1 MVQPMDPNLIDPTWY
16 GVILGAIFSI
26 LQLIYQ
32 GGSVESHFHLLKNT
46 VSLYASI
53 SLITLTSCKTLPS
66 PIPFKISLVFAIL
79 AVAAPLSAAVPSKLW
94 WVPYLSC
101 IRPLFDLLRHLYL
114 FCTDLPL
121 DPIWEFGQSIRTR
134 AYQFKLRAHQFIQSF
149 RPNNMATT
157 SPAQENSNSAEVMGN
172 ALA

>member
-1 MVQPMDPNLIDPTWY
+1 M
-16 GVILGAIFSI
+16 
-26 LQLIYQ
+26 
-32 GGSVESHFHLLKNT
+32 
-46 VSLYASI
+46 
-53 SLITLTSCKTLPS
+53 SLITLTSCKPLPTHKS
-66 PIPFKISLVFAIL
+66 HKISLVFAIL

-101 IRPLFDLLRHLYL
+101 ICPLFDLLRHLYL

-121 DPIWEFGQSIRTR
+121 DPVWEFGQSIRTI
-134 AYQFKLRAHQFIQSF
+134 AYQFKLRAHQFIQSL
-149 RPNNMATT
+149 RPNYVATT